1 MMSEVDKE
9 INSKKDELFKE
20 TQELFTNREKQANL
34 IGQISGCLSASRN
47 LQANINNLKQKSQRQ
62 QELLYNAEFQ
72 IQTMERRLSQAMGD
86 ISQDKAEKLKKD
98 IDEQKGILKG
108 KEKDYNMLSKSNK
121 ELQDELRNI
130 DRKISKAAQEMAT
143 LESTIQELE
152 LENEMSVTDLEKIK
166 KKKQD
171 TMVQHDCNKLEIKKL
186 REKVNSEA
194 DAVFGFENR
203 KYQLEMSM
211 EEREKEV
218 SVHKDILV
226 SELKSAEE
234 ERHKVAVELQERK
247 NKVNNLK
254 IKYEVLVQRNN
265 SSSDDVENVG
275 EHSQAYYVIK
285 AAQEREELQR
295 YGDELDGKIRKA
307 HKELQALM
315 NTLKH
320 LQGRNQNYRDKF
332 LKGAEGADLEKKQ
345 ILEEQC

>member
-1 MMSEVDKE
+1 
-9 INSKKDELFKE
+9 
-20 TQELFTNREKQANL
+20 
-34 IGQISGCLSASRN
+34 
-47 LQANINNLKQKSQRQ
+47 
-62 QELLYNAEFQ
+62 
-72 IQTMERRLSQAMGD
+72 MGD
-86 ISQDKAEKLKKD
+86 ISQDKAEKLKKE
-98 IDEQKGILKG
+98 IDEQKGVLKG

-143 LESTIQELE
+143 LETTIQELE

-234 ERHKVAVELQERK
+234 ERHKVAVELQE
-247 NKVNNLK
+247 
-254 IKYEVLVQRNN
+254 
-265 SSSDDVENVG
+265 
-275 EHSQAYYVIK
+275 
-285 AAQEREELQR
+285 
-295 YGDELDGKIRKA
+295 
-307 HKELQALM
+307 
-315 NTLKH
+315 
-320 LQGRNQNYRDKF
+320 
-332 LKGAEGADLEKKQ
+332 
-345 ILEEQC
+345 